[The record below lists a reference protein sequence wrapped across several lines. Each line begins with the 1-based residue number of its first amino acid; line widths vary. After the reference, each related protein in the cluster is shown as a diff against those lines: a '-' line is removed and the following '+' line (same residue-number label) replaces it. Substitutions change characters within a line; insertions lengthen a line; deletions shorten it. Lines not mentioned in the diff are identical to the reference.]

1 MSSYTDFWSIG
12 ISDACSKDFAPWDSF
27 GRWHR
32 VCPGCPWALCAHS
45 NLQGCLGCGC
55 VVLRHHSYIQIAF
68 RDPTLF
74 LFSVGHS
81 MPKAGNPP
89 CVSTS
94 QKRRAGDKLQHCVF
108 QTDYETKN
116 ERQVWTFLQP
126 LLSSRRARATCHYKH
141 WDIWNRFMWVHGV
154 WMFVR
159 GKSLILCS
167 FPWQAAPASAWKHTQ
182 ILCTVNAER
191 RMFWLGSKTV
201 LTVTSSDV
209 LPFRW
214 GRILHLALTYHV

>member
-1 MSSYTDFWSIG
+1 MLVLRTLPLETVLEGDTGFVQ
-12 ISDACSKDFAPWDSF
+12 AALEPCVHTATCRAVWDVAVT
-27 GRWHR
+27 W
-32 VCPGCPWALCAHS
+32 
-45 NLQGCLGCGC
+45 
-55 VVLRHHSYIQIAF
+55 LRHHSYIQIAF

-74 LFSVGHS
+74 LFSMGHS

-126 LLSSRRARATCHYKH
+126 FLSSRRARATCHYKH
-141 WDIWNRFMWVHGV
+141 WDIWNGFMWVHGV

-167 FPWQAAPASAWKHTQ
+167 FPWQAAPASAWQHT
-182 ILCTVNAER
+182 
-191 RMFWLGSKTV
+191 
-201 LTVTSSDV
+201 
-209 LPFRW
+209 
-214 GRILHLALTYHV
+214 